1 LSQAK
6 PATSTRASL
15 VASGLAAVTTAL
27 VGLTGLGLAACSGP
41 SAGSECSPGFTRCE
55 ENRYEVCNDEG
66 TAWSTTDDCAAEGQ
80 LCIVN
85 VGCQQCFPDTRAC
98 QGQDVVRCRPDGSA
112 YDVIATCDGALQ
124 QQCSGGQCLD
134 ACELA
139 ALTRDYEGCDYW
151 AVDLDNAVVNNQGAA
166 SAQQYSV
173 VVSNASALDADVNV
187 EIWCTA
193 EDAANPATPC
203 TPGQPYIVEGPIH
216 LGPGDLKVIDLDP
229 REVDGSTRPELNDG
243 PGTFQSSHAY
253 HIVSNAP
260 LIAYQFNPLEN
271 VGVFSNDASLLLPSE
286 ALSDSY
292 LVASWP
298 QTLARTSDANTNAGI
313 HLRAFLSI
321 VGIEDGTTVD
331 IGLSTRVLG
340 GGGVPATE
348 AGQTL
353 TVELDRFD
361 VVNLET
367 DGFNADFTG
376 TNVHARGLKKV
387 AVFTGSEAAD
397 SPRFDTLATRS
408 CCADHLE
415 EQVFPEDSFGTH
427 FAAVKTPSRSKL
439 VDAAGWDVAVVPD
452 EPEYWRILSSRADT
466 VVTTN
471 LPTPLDRFTLGR
483 GESKFLETT
492 RDFLAEANAPI
503 ALLQVPASQQATG
516 IPSTL
521 PGGERPPGG
530 DPSMIWVPP
539 VEQWRDR
546 YLFLVPNKYAF
557 DTILIAAP
565 ASAHL
570 IYDGLPIDMVTTCE
584 HKPIGM
590 QEPPGGGA
598 LVEYVAIRCQLSFPV
613 PGGAGAQDDGVH
625 LVTAMGGER
634 FGLVVWGWDSFVSY
648 GYPAGSNVDR
658 INVQ

>member
-1 LSQAK
+1 MNRSRLRAAAAAFVLALS
-6 PATSTRASL
+6 PALALALPL
-15 VASGLAAVTTAL
+15 VF
-27 VGLTGLGLAACSGP
+27 GLGTGCSAD
-41 SAGSECSPGFTRCE
+41 AGGFCPPGFNRCDQ
-55 ENRYEVCNDEG
+55 NRYQVCNDNG
-66 TAWSTTDDCAAEGQ
+66 TSWNTMTDCTGSDQIC
-80 LCIVN
+80 VTN
-85 VGCQQCFPDTRAC
+85 VGCQACFPDTKTC
-98 QGQDVVRCRPDGSA
+98 IGQDVVRCRPDGTA
-112 YDVIATCDGALQ
+112 FDVIASCDGTLQ
-124 QQCSGGQCLD
+124 QQCSGGECKD
-134 ACELA
+134 ACQLA
-139 ALTRDYEGCDYW
+139 AASRDYEGCDYW
-151 AVDLDNAVVNNQGAA
+151 AVDLDNAVVTNTGSAA
-166 SAQQYSV
+166 AQQFSV
-173 VVSNASALDADVNV
+173 VVSNASDLEADVRV

-193 EDAANPATPC
+193 ADAANPATPC
-203 TPGQPYIVEGPIH
+203 TPGQPYVVRRGIH
-216 LGPGDLKVIDLDP
+216 LAPGDLKVIDLDP
-229 REVDGSTRPELNDG
+229 REVDGTSAPELNDG
-243 PGTFQSSHAY
+243 PGTFESTHAY
-253 HIVSNAP
+253 HVISTAP

-298 QTLARTSDANTNAGI
+298 QTLAKTLDATTNAGI
-313 HLRAFLSI
+313 HLRAFLTL

-340 GGGVPATE
+340 GGGIRAAN
-348 AGQTL
+348 AGETL
-353 TVELDRFD
+353 TVQLDRFD

-376 TNVHARGLKKV
+376 TSVHAYSIDGMRKV
-387 AVFTGSEAAD
+387 AVFTGSEASD

-427 FAAVKTPSRSKL
+427 FVGVHTPSRSKA
-439 VDAAGWDVAVVPD
+439 VDAAGWDVAVVLN
-452 EPEYWRILSSRADT
+452 EPEYWRILASRADT

-471 LPTPLDRFTLGR
+471 LPPPQDRYTLGR
-483 GESKFLETT
+483 GENVFITTT
-492 RDFLAEANAPI
+492 RDFLATANNPI
-503 ALLQVPASQQATG
+503 VLLQVPASQQATG

-539 VEQWRDR
+539 VEQWRNR

-565 ASAHL
+565 ATAHL

-584 HKPIGM
+584 HTPIGM

-598 LVEYVAIRCQLSFPV
+598 LVEYVAVRCQLSFPV

-625 LVTAMGGER
+625 LVTSEGGER
-634 FGLVVWGWDSFVSY
+634 FGLIVWGWDSFVSY
-648 GYPAGSNVDR
+648 GYPAGSNVER

>member
-1 LSQAK
+1 MTERLCA
-6 PATSTRASL
+6 ALTAFLLTGAASL
-15 VASGLAAVTTAL
+15 A
-27 VGLTGLGLAACSGP
+27 GLAACSAPAPPPGT
-41 SAGSECSPGFTRCE
+41 CSPGFNRCE
-55 ENRYEVCNDEG
+55 ENRYEVCSDEG
-66 TAWSTTDDCAAEGQ
+66 EWQLADDCAADGN
-80 LCIVN
+80 LCVIN
-85 VGCQQCFPDTRAC
+85 VGCQTCFPDTRSC
-98 QGQDVVRCRPDGSA
+98 DGQDVVRCRPDGNGF
-112 YDVIATCDGALQ
+112 DVIATCDGTQQ

-134 ACELA
+134 ACQLA
-139 ALTRDYEGCDYW
+139 AITRDYEGCDYW
-151 AVDLDNAVVNNQGAA
+151 AVDLDNAVVDNTGSAA
-166 SAQQYSV
+166 AQQFSV
-173 VVSNASALDADVNV
+173 VVSNASALDADVHV

-203 TPGQPYIVEGPIH
+203 QVNAPYVVAGPFH

-229 REVDGSTRPELNDG
+229 REVDGSSLPQLNDG
-243 PGTFQSSHAY
+243 PGTFLSSHAY

-260 LIAYQFNPLEN
+260 IIAYQFNPLEN
-271 VGVFSNDASLLLPSE
+271 VGVFSNDASLLLPRE

-298 QTLARTSDANTNAGI
+298 QTLARTQDPTTNAGI

-331 IGLSTRVLG
+331 VGLTARVLG
-340 GGGVPATE
+340 GGGVPATD

-353 TVELDRFD
+353 TVQLDRFD

-376 TNVHARGLKKV
+376 TTIHARDLKKI

-397 SPRFDTLATRS
+397 SPRFDTLETRQ

-427 FAAVKTPSRSKL
+427 FVVVHTPSRSEL
-439 VDAAGWDVAVVPD
+439 VDAAGWDVAVIPQ
-452 EPEYWRILSSRADT
+452 EPEYFRILASRDDT

-471 LPTPLDRFTLGR
+471 LPPPQDRFTLGR
-483 GESKFLETT
+483 GEDVFLDSP
-492 RDFLAEANAPI
+492 RDFLVTSSAPI
-503 ALLQVPASQQATG
+503 AFLQVPASQQATG

-521 PGGERPPGG
+521 PSGQRPPGG
-530 DPSMIWVPP
+530 DPSPIWLPP
-539 VEQWRDR
+539 VEQWRAS

-557 DTILIAAP
+557 DTLLIAAP
-565 ASAHL
+565 ATAHL
-570 IYDGLPIDMVTTCE
+570 VYDGLPIDMVATCD
-584 HKPIGM
+584 HDPIGM

-598 LVEYVAIRCQLSFPV
+598 PVEYVAIRCQLSFPV

-625 LVTAMGGER
+625 LVTAQGGER

-648 GYPAGSNVDR
+648 GYPAGSNVER